1 MVTVSHST
9 EGVVA
14 SSFVCTRISVLSLI
28 YPGVILVTVF
38 RSNCWVQFTSYTLI
52 PTCPVGLNCLPPG
65 SRFFNLFWT
74 MYFPVT
80 SSTPLVSAKLSDY
93 IYIFIQCTTVA
104 GAGVGGGGAVRYT
117 RRTCVVSDVH
127 VRGSASTASVTI
139 TITPHHGRW
148 TWSNAICQ

>member
-14 SSFVCTRISVLSLI
+14 SSFICTRISVLSLI
-28 YPGVILVTVF
+28 YPGVILVAVF

-74 MYFPVT
+74 LYFPVT
-80 SSTPLVSAKLSDY
+80 SSTPLVSAKHSDY
-93 IYIFIQCTTVA
+93 IYIYTVYYCR
-104 GAGVGGGGAVRYT
+104 GGGGGWGWGDEVYA
-117 RRTCVVSDVH
+117 SH
-127 VRGSASTASVTI
+127 LRGE
-139 TITPHHGRW
+139 
-148 TWSNAICQ
+148 